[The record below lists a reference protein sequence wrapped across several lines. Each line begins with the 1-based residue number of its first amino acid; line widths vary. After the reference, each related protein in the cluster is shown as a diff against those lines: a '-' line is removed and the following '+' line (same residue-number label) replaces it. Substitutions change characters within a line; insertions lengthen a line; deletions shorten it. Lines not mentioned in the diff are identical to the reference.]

1 MLKINKHKMT
11 ANEANRYREYVIK
24 YTYDDEKDPFEQWNE
39 KAKALQALRP
49 DLTLEQAKDDQ
60 QSGKSAYEITIWRT
74 YEKTVP
80 IWKN

>member
-1 MLKINKHKMT
+1 MVEINKHKMT

-49 DLTLEQAKDDQ
+49 DLTLEQAKDQIATSNDWIR
-60 QSGKSAYEITIWRT
+60 EHIDR
-74 YEKTVP
+74 
-80 IWKN
+80 